1 MYAAKLLVASY
12 LKELM
17 ATKWIGPAPTKCD
30 ICQAPITHVFFDART
45 HANRWGNFCHSC
57 FKHYTTGRLGVGFG
71 QKYENKAGVWEKSV

>member
-30 ICQAPITHVFFDART
+30 SCQAPITHVFFDART

-57 FKHYTTGRLGVGFG
+57 FKHYTTGRLDVGFG